1 MHPVVCKLAH
11 ITSNIRTPIIYYAG
25 ILKTFVD
32 DLEEEALLG
41 IRSTNLFLGERE
53 ERRIESGRILV
64 QKVAMLCRNC
74 AFATEGILEAM
85 PVVPTLGDG
94 PTHISS

>member
-1 MHPVVCKLAH
+1 MHPIVGKLAH
-11 ITSNIRTPIIYYAG
+11 ITSNVRTPIIYYAG

-53 ERRIESGRILV
+53 ERRIEPGRILV
-64 QKVAMLCRNC
+64 QKVAMLCRNG
-74 AFATEGILEAM
+74 AFASEGSLETI
-85 PVVPTLGDG
+85 PVITTLGDG